1 MKPPTLRRIA
11 PGDEGALVAF
21 YNQLSAAS
29 KRTFRPIGP
38 VALPE
43 VCAGIVAANTDGV
56 GTKVDLVAI
65 TDERIIGWSFLWN
78 LDTDEPLFGLAVADA
93 FHGQGIGTILM
104 ARVMQTAHEIEVTT
118 VYLTVVTDNAV
129 AQRLYEK
136 QGFVKYDEFVGEDG
150 LSYFKMKA
158 AVDSSRKTG
167 ESTDYQ

>member
-1 MKPPTLRRIA
+1 VTPPTLRRLA
-11 PGDEGALVAF
+11 PGDEGALMAF

-56 GTKVDLVAI
+56 GMKYDLVAI
-65 TDERIIGWSFLWN
+65 TDERIIGWSWLWK
-78 LDTDEPLFGLAVADA
+78 LDTDEPLFGLAVVDA
-93 FHGQGIGTILM
+93 FHGQGIGTMLM
-104 ARVMQTAHEIEVTT
+104 TRVMQTAREMGLPT
-118 VYLTVVTDNAV
+118 VYLTVVTDNTV

-150 LSYFKMKA
+150 LLYFKMRA
-158 AVDSSRKTG
+158 TVDGKR
-167 ESTDYQ
+167 